1 MDTLKWLVGV
11 ALVGYAGLLGAMY
24 LFQRS
29 LMYFPETIRT
39 APKAAGLPDTR
50 EITLTTTDG
59 ETLVAWYRPA
69 PDGKPL
75 ILYFHG
81 NAGSL
86 RLRAE
91 RFGKLIAAGNGLLAV
106 SYRGYGGSTG
116 VPSED
121 GLLEDARA
129 AYAYAAALVPPSRIV
144 PFGESLGTGVAIA
157 LAAEKPVAKL
167 ILDAPFTSA
176 AAIAAA
182 AYPFVPVRL
191 LMKDQFRSSERME
204 RVTVPVLV
212 LHGER
217 DRVIPI
223 ASAEE
228 LYAQIKGP
236 KRFVRFPKGEHVN
249 LDSHG
254 AQAAIGAFL
263 NEPD

>member
-1 MDTLKWLVGV
+1 MTTLKWLLAIAV
-11 ALVGYAGLLGAMY
+11 VGYAGLLGAMY

-29 LMYFPETIRT
+29 LMYFPETMRT
-39 APKAAGLPDTR
+39 APGPAGLPDTQ
-50 EITLTTTDG
+50 EITLTTADG
-59 ETLVAWYRPA
+59 ETLVAWYQPA
-69 PDGKPL
+69 PNGKPL

-116 VPSED
+116 IPSES

-129 AYAYAAALVPPSRIV
+129 AYAYAATRLPAARIV
-144 PFGESLGTGVAIA
+144 AFGESLGTGVAIA
-157 LAAEKPVAKL
+157 LSAEKPVAKL

-191 LMKDQFRSSERME
+191 LMKDQFRSAERME

-217 DRVIPI
+217 DRIIPI

-228 LYAQIKGP
+228 LYARIKGP
-236 KRFVRFPKGEHVN
+236 KRFVRFAQGEHVN

-254 AQAAIGAFL
+254 AQEAIQTFL
-263 NEPD
+263 AEPG